1 VIDVG
6 AKIEIYHL
14 INEVAKGVGV
24 IVISSD
30 SCGVWNCRSNSHV
43 QRNYIGELQKE
54 NSLKKNILRIF
65 HWRRIK
71 SINTNIKSK
80 YNENIYK

>member
-1 VIDVG
+1 VFIIIDEPTRGVDVG

-30 SCGVWNCRSNSHV
+30 MPRLW
-43 QRNYIGELQKE
+43 ELQIE
-54 NSLKKNILRIF
+54 F
-65 HWRRIK
+65 
-71 SINTNIKSK
+71 
-80 YNENIYK
+80 